1 MSSGKDAPQSFEH
14 ALRELERIT
23 ADIEDGSMP
32 LEEVVAAYKRGV
44 KLLGY
49 CRKKLGEAKD
59 AIAQAEGKTAG
70 GND

>member
-1 MSSGKDAPQSFEH
+1 MSSAKEAPRSFEH
-14 ALRELERIT
+14 ALRELEQIT

-44 KLLGY
+44 KLLAY

-59 AIAQAEGKTAG
+59 AVSQLDNKTAG